1 MTLGTMPLADL
12 LADHVAE
19 LELVDALT
27 VTPWR
32 EVSTPAQEHARAE
45 RQREATRQ
53 ALAILDRERRG
64 VAERPPFRG
73 PLQALRALADWRLD
87 DIGAQGTSAWARLSS
102 DDSRTERPA
111 STVERLADVALHW
124 EATLADGWTLSTYPV
139 RYGLSAPEA
148 RAAALCAVLGC
159 PGTFLP
165 RQDPV
170 ALSGEG
176 VRPALAREHAP
187 LRLRALGRPLGGG
200 QVDRFS
206 DPSPS
211 EVAEFVFESSGISIP
226 VGHVVRLR
234 AVAVGEFYRRLVRCG
249 LVPRSERMETM
260 ATSDERAWDLS
271 GWEEIAAF
279 LGWAQRTAM
288 RYADR
293 EANPLPVSRIGD
305 RVVAVRADVAAWTRE
320 ELKRGG
326 SSRRESTQVKGSQ

>member
-1 MTLGTMPLADL
+1 MTLGTMPLAEML
-12 LADHVAE
+12 VDHVAE
-19 LELVDALT
+19 LALVDALT

-32 EVSTPAQEHARAE
+32 ELSTPAQEHIRAE
-45 RQREATRQ
+45 RQRDATLH
-53 ALAILDRERRG
+53 ALAILAREHSG
-64 VAERPPFRG
+64 ESERAPFAG

-87 DIGAQGTSAWARLSS
+87 GAAVPGTSVWARLLSDGSS
-102 DDSRTERPA
+102 STERPS

-124 EATLADGWTLSTYPV
+124 EATLSDGWTLSTYPV

-148 RAAALCAVLGC
+148 RAVALCAVLGC

-176 VRPALAREHAP
+176 VRPALAREHVP

-211 EVAEFVFESSGISIP
+211 EVAEFVLEATGITVP

-234 AVAVGEFYRRLVRCG
+234 AVAVGEFYRRMVGCG
-249 LVPRSERMETM
+249 LVPRSGRLESMT
-260 ATSDERAWDLS
+260 ASDERAWDCE
-271 GWEEIAAF
+271 GWEEVRAVIGRDPKVLREWAA
-279 LGWAQRTAM
+279 R
-288 RYADR
+288 DDD
-293 EANPLPVSRIGD
+293 PLPVSDVGG
-305 RVVAVRADVAAWTRE
+305 RVCAVKSELLAWGKREFERGRRRGAARP
-320 ELKRGG
+320 
-326 SSRRESTQVKGSQ
+326 

>member
-1 MTLGTMPLADL
+1 MTLGTMPLAEM

-19 LELVDALT
+19 LALVGALT

-32 EVSTPAQEHARAE
+32 EVSTPAQEHIRAE
-45 RQREATRQ
+45 RQRDATLH
-53 ALAILDRERRG
+53 ALVIIAREHSG
-64 VAERPPFRG
+64 ESERAPFAG

-87 DIGAQGTSAWARLSS
+87 GAAVQGTSVWARLLSDGSS
-102 DDSRTERPA
+102 STERPS

-148 RAAALCAVLGC
+148 RAVALCAVLGC

-165 RQDPV
+165 VQSPQAR
-170 ALSGEG
+170 SGEG
-176 VRPALAREHAP
+176 VRPALAREHVP

-211 EVAEFVFESSGISIP
+211 EVAEFVLESTGITVP
-226 VGHVVRLR
+226 VGPVVRLR
-234 AVAVGEFYRRLVRCG
+234 AHAVGEFYRRMQRCG
-249 LVPRSERMETM
+249 LVPRSGRMESM
-260 ATSDERAWDLS
+260 AASDERGWDLV
-271 GWEEIAAF
+271 GWGDVAKF
-279 LGWAQRTAM
+279 LGWAERTAM

-293 EANPLPVSRIGD
+293 EENPLPVSRVGD
-305 RVVAVRADVAAWTRE
+305 RIVAVRAEVAAWTRE
-320 ELKRGG
+320 EVIRGKR
-326 SSRRESTQVKGSQ
+326 